1 MNQNDKI
8 KVLHV
13 SIGLS
18 TGGLERVITI
28 LTTRMDKNLFSVGSL
43 CLKYVGEFGEYLRK
57 NGYTV
62 ETFPQNPNRFD
73 IRDPWR
79 LSRYLKKRN
88 VDVVHAHSGAF
99 FMSVAAARLAGI
111 PAVFYTDHGRP
122 QIEGTK
128 RVIEE
133 AVTARFV
140 DRVVAVSKE
149 LKQHLITKTHF
160 PAGKID
166 VIVNG
171 IDTDVFRPRPKPQE
185 LLVEFRLPEKAKIVG
200 STGRFSREKGYHVL
214 IDSFR
219 QVIDRIPYTFLLLVG
234 DGPQRKDLE
243 KQSEATG
250 CKNRI
255 IFTGVRNDIP
265 ELLNIFDIFVLPSI
279 YEGTSMSLLEAMASA
294 KPPVATRVGGNLSII
309 NHQESGLLVP
319 SENPAALAEAIIEL
333 LSDAGKR
340 AAFGKAA
347 EKKIK
352 TEYSQEN
359 MVRKYS
365 ELYLSVLQKKK
376 RFLDTRPPWSN

>member
-1 MNQNDKI
+1 MSQDNKI
-8 KVLHV
+8 NVLHV

-28 LTTRMDKNLFSVGSL
+28 LTTRMDKEFFSVGSL
-43 CLKYVGEFGEYLRK
+43 CLRYVGEFGEYLQK
-57 NGYTV
+57 NGYSV
-62 ETFPQNPNRFD
+62 DTFPQNPNHFD

-122 QIEGTK
+122 QVEGTK
-128 RVIEE
+128 RMIEE

-140 DRVVAVSKE
+140 DRVIAVSEE

-160 PAGKID
+160 PAGKIE

-171 IDTDVFRPRPKPQE
+171 IDTDVFRPRPKPQK
-185 LLVEFRLPEKAKIVG
+185 LLAEFRLPENARIVG
-200 STGRFSREKGYHVL
+200 STGRFSREKGYHIL

-219 QVIDRIPYTFLLLVG
+219 RVIDKIPDAYLLLVG
-234 DGPQRKDLE
+234 DGPQRDDLE
-243 KQSEATG
+243 RQSETAR

-255 IFTGVRNDIP
+255 IFTGVRSDIP
-265 ELLNIFDIFVLPSI
+265 ELLNMFDIFVLPSI
-279 YEGTSMSLLEAMASA
+279 YEGTSMSLLEAMASG

-309 NHQESGLLVP
+309 SHQESGLLVP
-319 SENPAALAEAIIEL
+319 SENPEALAEAIVEL
-333 LSDAGKR
+333 LSDEGKR
-340 AAFGKAA
+340 AAFGKAS
-347 EKKIK
+347 EKKIRAD
-352 TEYSQEN
+352 YSQEN

-365 ELYLSVLQKKK
+365 ELYLSVLQRKK
-376 RFLDTRPPWSN
+376 RFLNTRLP